1 MKTDMKMVSFTDETR
16 TTLDGPDGWGRG
28 WVGNGQECHTRFR
41 RQQGIGGVMI
51 WAGIIGDELV
61 GPVRVSEGVKIPFT
75 AYCQLLESALL
86 PWLEN
91 VPLLKRCKLIFQQ
104 DNARPIQ
111 QRQQKYSCHR

>member
-1 MKTDMKMVSFTDETR
+1 MKPELRLMDPTDGKE
-16 TTLDGPDGWGRG
+16 
-28 WVGNGQECHTRFR
+28 VGLGTAKNVTRFR

-51 WAGIIGDELV
+51 LAGIIGDELV
-61 GPVRVSEGVKIPFT
+61 GPIRVPEGVKIPFT

-104 DNARPIQ
+104 DNAHPIQ